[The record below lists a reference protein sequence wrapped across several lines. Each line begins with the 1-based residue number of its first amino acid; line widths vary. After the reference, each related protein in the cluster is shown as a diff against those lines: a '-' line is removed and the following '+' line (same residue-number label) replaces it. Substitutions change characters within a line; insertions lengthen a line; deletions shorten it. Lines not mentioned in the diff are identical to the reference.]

1 MGMKTEPKIALLG
14 SNYGQRPDPNI
25 IALARHL
32 TTHKDFKVVIV
43 MARGSQNYWPAD
55 LQSTLKFVN
64 RNSIASISM
73 LLKANVVFYTHS
85 LSDIFRYA
93 HKLPFIKQAIDGKLV
108 FLQHGI
114 IALKKTLSNGKS
126 LGDYIGSLE
135 PTFDLMVVSSRAE
148 AVRVSELGIPQHK
161 LAITGLPRFDQYQTQ
176 AQNPKNRILVFF
188 TWQDETQLKAKTRIV
203 SDAIANLSDKPD
215 IDFAHHPMMKSSAA
229 NFDISNYSL
238 LITDDSSLAWDFFYL
253 GKQVI
258 FVRPGQWL
266 IPKNDFVTQIAN
278 NPKELESCLALALHS
293 PEHYKVDVRRFCDF
307 FDQDNCARI
316 VAAATQSNTV
326 ETGLNT

>member
-1 MGMKTEPKIALLG
+1 
-14 SNYGQRPDPNI
+14 
-25 IALARHL
+25 
-32 TTHKDFKVVIV
+32 

-176 AQNPKNRILVFF
+176 AQNPKKEYWFF
-188 TWQDETQLKAKTRIV
+188 L
-203 SDAIANLSDKPD
+203 
-215 IDFAHHPMMKSSAA
+215 
-229 NFDISNYSL
+229 
-238 LITDDSSLAWDFFYL
+238 L
-253 GKQVI
+253 GKMRRSLKPKRELFLTLLQI
-258 FVRPGQWL
+258 FLTSQIL
-266 IPKNDFVTQIAN
+266 ILPIT
-278 NPKELESCLALALHS
+278 
-293 PEHYKVDVRRFCDF
+293 R
-307 FDQDNCARI
+307 
-316 VAAATQSNTV
+316 
-326 ETGLNT
+326 